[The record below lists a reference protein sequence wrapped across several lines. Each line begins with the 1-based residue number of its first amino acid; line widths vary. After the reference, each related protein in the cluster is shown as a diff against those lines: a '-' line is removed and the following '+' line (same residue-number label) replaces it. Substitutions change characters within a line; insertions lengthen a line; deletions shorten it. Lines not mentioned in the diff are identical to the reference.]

1 MGVLMSQ
8 TLSEIH
14 FHNSI
19 EVNAQIKFSKHLEH
33 ILEIFIENNEYFPPT
48 HFSIVKDRL
57 FKKIDQKIIYE
68 NGMAVFFLWYT
79 VYPLFILYYSIK
91 HMI

>member
-1 MGVLMSQ
+1 MGVLISH

-19 EVNAQIKFSKHLEH
+19 VVNAKIKFSKHLEH
-33 ILEIFIENNEYFPPT
+33 SLEIFIENIKYFPPT

-57 FKKIDQKIIYE
+57 FQIPGE
-68 NGMAVFFLWYT
+68 NSI
-79 VYPLFILYYSIK
+79 PLNEIVR
-91 HMI
+91 MM